1 MRTLLLIIFS
11 KLLTAQPSPII
22 SVTCEESEYAIPLEW
37 IEIPQACPSLLLALK
52 VAVLPEDFGAIRL
65 NISWAIN
72 IDKSIYYLTGT
83 WIDIDGDPYR
93 CRYEP
98 PFEEVDLRGL
108 EQLWFYYLAPA
119 EPVFHLIITAYNLPI
134 PAEGEFSKFTT
145 CNVPY
150 ATSNDDTAEL
160 AWPTSNPT
168 VMPISVTTRN
178 DDEGKPASL
187 LIVYLGC
194 LAGLVALVA
203 CSLTL
208 YQMYGRHSNSHF
220 TSLPKATEVTV
231 SVLVVYPAEN
241 PVFQR
246 AVLAFAEFLQ
256 WHGDCQVAIDMWQR
270 GRLAEQGPM
279 RWLAD
284 QAKSVARVMVV
295 SPQPNHCHTGP
306 GEHTVPATAHDLFP
320 LVLNM
325 VASYAQCPNELA
337 KFWLVHLGKAPERSG
352 LPVELT
358 SCREFSLNRDL
369 EKLCRHLHQQGS
381 KRPGLMFRSG
391 LAYGEKATGK
401 LKEAVQQLEAWQCSQ
416 PGGAGEAAPLTKL
429 MARL

>member
-11 KLLTAQPSPII
+11 KLLTAQPSPTI
-22 SVTCEESEYAIPLEW
+22 SVTCEESEDAIPPEW
-37 IEIPQACPSLLLALK
+37 MKIPQASPSNLLALK

-83 WIDIDGDPYR
+83 WIDIGDDKYR

-108 EQLWFYYLAPA
+108 EQLWFYYLVPA
-119 EPVFHLIITAYNLPI
+119 EPGFHLVITAYNLPN
-134 PAEGEFSKFTT
+134 PPEGEFSKFTT

-150 ATSNDDTAEL
+150 PEL
-160 AWPTSNPT
+160 TRPTSNPT
-168 VMPISVTTRN
+168 VTPNSVPTRN

-187 LIVYLGC
+187 PIVYLGF

-203 CSLTL
+203 CFLTL
-208 YQMYGRHSNSHF
+208 YQMYGMHSNSHF
-220 TSLPKATEVTV
+220 TELPKATEVTV

-256 WHGDCQVAIDMWQR
+256 WHGGCQVAIDMWQR

-306 GEHTVPATAHDLFP
+306 GEHTVPAAAHDLFP

-325 VASYAQCPNELA
+325 VASHTQSPNELA
-337 KFWLVHLGKAPERSG
+337 KFWLVHLGTAPERSG

>member
-1 MRTLLLIIFS
+1 M
-11 KLLTAQPSPII
+11 
-22 SVTCEESEYAIPLEW
+22 
-37 IEIPQACPSLLLALK
+37 
-52 VAVLPEDFGAIRL
+52 
-65 NISWAIN
+65 
-72 IDKSIYYLTGT
+72 
-83 WIDIDGDPYR
+83 
-93 CRYEP
+93 
-98 PFEEVDLRGL
+98 
-108 EQLWFYYLAPA
+108 
-119 EPVFHLIITAYNLPI
+119 
-134 PAEGEFSKFTT
+134 
-145 CNVPY
+145 
-150 ATSNDDTAEL
+150 
-160 AWPTSNPT
+160 
-168 VMPISVTTRN
+168 
-178 DDEGKPASL
+178 
-187 LIVYLGC
+187 
-194 LAGLVALVA
+194 ALVA

-208 YQMYGRHSNSHF
+208 CKLNRISLNSGINIEQTLCFEVTISSLISFPDQMYGMHSNSHF
-220 TSLPKATEVTV
+220 TELPKATEVTV

-256 WHGDCQVAIDMWQR
+256 WHGGCQVAIDMWQH

-306 GEHTVPATAHDLFP
+306 GEHTVPAAAHDLFP

-325 VASYAQCPNELA
+325 VASHAQSPKELA

-381 KRPGLMFRSG
+381 RRPGLMFRSG

-416 PGGAGEAAPLTKL
+416 PGGAGEGASLTKL
-429 MARL
+429 IARL

>member
-22 SVTCEESEYAIPLEW
+22 SVTCEESEDVIPPEW

-83 WIDIDGDPYR
+83 WIDIGGDAYR

-98 PFEEVDLRGL
+98 PFEKVDLRGL

-119 EPVFHLIITAYNLPI
+119 EPGFHIIITAYNLPI

-168 VMPISVTTRN
+168 VMPIS
-178 DDEGKPASL
+178 D
-187 LIVYLGC
+187 
-194 LAGLVALVA
+194 
-203 CSLTL
+203 
-208 YQMYGRHSNSHF
+208 QMYGRHSNSHF
-220 TSLPKATEVTV
+220 TELPKATEVTM

-306 GEHTVPATAHDLFP
+306 GEHTVPAAAHDLFP

>member
-11 KLLTAQPSPII
+11 KLLTAQPSPTI
-22 SVTCEESEYAIPLEW
+22 SVTCEESEDVIPPEW
-37 IEIPQACPSLLLALK
+37 IEIPQASPSLLLALK

-72 IDKSIYYLTGT
+72 IDQSIRYLTGT
-83 WIDIDGDPYR
+83 WITIDDDAYR

-98 PFEEVDLRGL
+98 PFIEVDLSGL

-119 EPVFHLIITAYNLPI
+119 EPGLHLVITAYNLPN
-134 PAEGEFSKFTT
+134 PADGEFSKFTT

-150 ATSNDDTAEL
+150 ATNDHTAEL
-160 AWPTSNPT
+160 RRPTSNPT
-168 VMPISVTTRN
+168 VMPNSVTTRN

-187 LIVYLGC
+187 LVVYLGC

-208 YQMYGRHSNSHF
+208 YQMYGMHSNSHF
-220 TSLPKATEVTV
+220 TELPKATEVTV

-256 WHGDCQVAIDMWQR
+256 WHGGCQVAIDMWQH

-306 GEHTVPATAHDLFP
+306 GEHTVPAAAHDLFP

-325 VASYAQCPNELA
+325 VASHAQSPNELA

-381 KRPGLMFRSG
+381 RRPGLMFRSG

-416 PGGAGEAAPLTKL
+416 PGGAGEGASLTKL
-429 MARL
+429 IARL

>member
-11 KLLTAQPSPII
+11 KLLTAQPSPTI
-22 SVTCEESEYAIPLEW
+22 SVTCEESEDAIPPEW
-37 IEIPQACPSLLLALK
+37 MKIPQASPSNLLALK

-83 WIDIDGDPYR
+83 WIDIGDDKYR

-108 EQLWFYYLAPA
+108 EQLWFYYLVPA
-119 EPVFHLIITAYNLPI
+119 EPGFHLVITAYNLPN
-134 PAEGEFSKFTT
+134 PPEGEFSKFTT

-150 ATSNDDTAEL
+150 PEL
-160 AWPTSNPT
+160 TRPTSNPT
-168 VMPISVTTRN
+168 VTPNS
-178 DDEGKPASL
+178 D
-187 LIVYLGC
+187 
-194 LAGLVALVA
+194 
-203 CSLTL
+203 
-208 YQMYGRHSNSHF
+208 QMYGMHSNSHF
-220 TSLPKATEVTV
+220 TELPKATEVTV

-256 WHGDCQVAIDMWQR
+256 WHGGCQVAIDMWQR

-306 GEHTVPATAHDLFP
+306 GEHTVPAAAHDLFP

-325 VASYAQCPNELA
+325 VASHTQSPNELA
-337 KFWLVHLGKAPERSG
+337 KFWLVHLGTAPERSG